1 MTEEEKGSC
10 ITATIFSCII
20 IAILLFVMSSLSGCK
35 TCQCLPETITRD
47 SIRVEYQRDSIY
59 AHDSIFID
67 RYRAN
72 DTVYFTKER
81 WSIRYRDVLHTD
93 TMYVDN
99 KVVVV
104 KTERYV
110 PNFYKNCTILF
121 WLIVVAVVIY
131 IALRVLKAIYLR
143 R

>member
-1 MTEEEKGSC
+1 MKRLL
-10 ITATIFSCII
+10 TI
-20 IAILLFVMSSLSGCK
+20 ILLALAICSCK
-35 TCQCLPETITRD
+35 TQQCLPEVITRD

-72 DTVYFTKER
+72 DTVYLTKER

-99 KVVVV
+99 KVVEV

-110 PNFYKNCTILF
+110 PGFYKWSTWVCWIIIAGV
-121 WLIVVAVVIY
+121 LIYVVWRIIKV
-131 IALRVLKAIYLR
+131 IYLR

>member
-1 MTEEEKGSC
+1 MTEEEKSSC
-10 ITATIFSCII
+10 VTATIFSCIF

-67 RYRAN
+67 RYRTN
-72 DTVYFTKER
+72 DTVYLTKER

-93 TMYVDN
+93 TCYVDHN
-99 KVVVV
+99 TIEVR
-104 KTERYV
+104 TERYV
-110 PNFYKNCTILF
+110 PPFYKNCTLLF
-121 WLIVVAVVIY
+121 WLIVVSVIIY
-131 IALRVLKAIYLR
+131 IALRVVKAIYLR

>member
-1 MTEEEKGSC
+1 MKLDD
-10 ITATIFSCII
+10 ILNNIFGYIV
-20 IAILLFVMSSLSGCK
+20 AIVLLWLVLALSGCK

-72 DTVYFTKER
+72 DTVYLTKER

-99 KVVVV
+99 KVVEV

-110 PNFYKNCTILF
+110 SPFYKNCTILF
-121 WLIVVAVVIY
+121 WLIVVAVIIY
-131 IALRVLKAIYLR
+131 IALRVVKAIYLR